1 MLQILIMPGI
11 EWQNK
16 LDLIIRVTD
25 LDMLNQLMAQEA
37 IMTLEMVIRMI
48 SDVDT
53 IYLLMQELKMHLL
66 TWEAIETL
74 VQLNLCQ

>member
-11 EWQNK
+11 EWPNK
-16 LDLIIRVTD
+16 LDLIIKVTD